1 MCLLYYHTIRSTPDQ
16 KGGSKCAVYVAPPLP
31 LCTSSF
37 PGLPTLT
44 HSREQGRGS
53 RKAQREREARGRNP
67 PPFFPMR
74 EEGLLRKK
82 AVEMRGPAAL
92 IFVPAPLK
100 EKRAGASSS
109 SSPQKWILPQG
120 SVFFLGVAAA
130 FLLLLPPLSF
140 HFGRFRTRHAQ
151 SFFLSLS

>member
-16 KGGSKCAVYVAPPLP
+16 KGVYVAVYVAPPLP
-31 LCTSSF
+31 LCPSSF

-53 RKAQREREARGRNP
+53 REREARGRNP

-82 AVEMRGPAAL
+82 RKAVEMRGPAAL

-100 EKRAGASSS
+100 EKRAPLLFSSKVECFLFRSGARRPSSS
-109 SSPQKWILPQG
+109 SFP
-120 SVFFLGVAAA
+120 F
-130 FLLLLPPLSF
+130 SF
-140 HFGRFRTRHAQ
+140 HFGRFRTRNAQ
-151 SFFLSLS
+151 SFLISLS